1 MGFGTPR
8 TQSLTAGYPLLH
20 SRSSSAPHF
29 RSQYHLAFLLH
40 KAWPQ
45 KTLTHFPKS
54 QVAPKDKVLLPNKD
68 FQSISFKF

>member
-1 MGFGTPR
+1 M
-8 TQSLTAGYPLLH
+8 
-20 SRSSSAPHF
+20 
-29 RSQYHLAFLLH
+29 AFLLH
-40 KAWPQ
+40 KVWPQ